1 MDSPCDR
8 AHPDARLN
16 TRPADSTSSQ
26 WQEPPRRPRRPQ
38 TRWFEW
44 GLLSAALLACVVAL
58 SCSRG
63 LEHIDL
69 ALTDQLARLSEHSI
83 SPEIVI
89 VAIDDKSLAEIGRW
103 PWRRAFHAA
112 VLDRITAAGPRAVG
126 LDLILVEPDHADT
139 ADDALLAAAIARSGK
154 VVLPL
159 MLMDRQGTGRLTRMD
174 PAPVLAERAAA
185 IGHIH
190 LEIDS
195 DGIVRSSFLR
205 EGTGNQWWDHFATA
219 MLRVGR
225 FDLPDPLPGE
235 RAPATPSAG
244 GWQRDHWLQIPFA
257 GPPGSYERVSYV
269 DLLKG
274 KVPPEQLAGKY
285 VLVGATASGMGD
297 AYATPR
303 SGQGELMP
311 GVEISA
317 NVMNTLLL
325 DHRFERATFW
335 QNALFNMLPVALA
348 LLAVLLLA
356 PTASLLTCAALLVVT
371 LAATTLAPSV
381 MGLQFAPMAGL
392 LGVLLAYPLWVWRRL
407 RAAMGYLLEEFQRME
422 IRRELPT
429 MLPAARSG
437 DLLDRHIDAL
447 QNASEQLR
455 NLNRFVSETLNSLP
469 DATLIAD
476 TQGQVLVA
484 NQAAHQYF
492 ARQKVM
498 RLRGRPL
505 SELLNGVRRAGTQ
518 QPVFEARRLREH
530 TQPWGSEAHDASG
543 RDLLARFVPCF
554 NTDGLTT
561 SWIASLV
568 DITPIRAAERQRDVA
583 LRFISHDMRS
593 PQASILALLELQR
606 LQPEQ
611 PIAPDTL
618 GRIERH
624 ARRTLDLAEEF
635 VQLAKAESSAYRLQT
650 VNLTDLLDEAVDEVW
665 PQAQARQVGL
675 DVQRP
680 GEPALCEADR
690 GLLTRAIANL
700 LGNAVKYGGQAS
712 RVRCGV
718 QRVDGGWRVSVTDQG
733 PGLTP
738 EQQLGL
744 FQPFTRLTPDQS
756 ATRGVGLGLVFVRTV
771 VERHGGR
778 VEVLSQPG
786 HGATFHFTLAAS
798 ATATAAKPSAI
809 G

>member
-1 MDSPCDR
+1 M
-8 AHPDARLN
+8 N
-16 TRPADSTSSQ
+16 TRPAESTSSQ
-26 WQEPPRRPRRPQ
+26 WLEPPRRARRPQ
-38 TRWFEW
+38 KRWFEW

-69 ALTDQLARLSEHSI
+69 ALTDQLARLSEQQV

-103 PWRRAFHAA
+103 PWRRGFHAA

-139 ADDALLAAAIARSGK
+139 ADDALLAEAIARSGK

-159 MLMDRQGTGRLTRMD
+159 MLMDRQGTGRLSRMD
-174 PAPVLAERAAA
+174 PAPALAERAAA

-195 DGIVRSSFLR
+195 DGIVRSTFLR
-205 EGTGNQWWDHFATA
+205 EGSGGSWWQHFAAAT
-219 MLRVGR
+219 LRVGG
-225 FDLPDPLPGE
+225 FALPDPLPGE
-235 RAPATPSAG
+235 RAPAAQQVG
-244 GWQRDHWLQIPFA
+244 AWQRDHWMQIPFA

-274 KVPPEQLAGKY
+274 KVPPEKLAGKY
-285 VLVGATASGMGD
+285 VLVGATAAGMGD

-317 NVMNTLLL
+317 NVMNSLLL
-325 DHRFERATFW
+325 DHRLERAAAW
-335 QNALFNMLPVALA
+335 QDALFNMLPVALA

-356 PTASLLTCAALLVVT
+356 PTASLLTCAALLVAT
-371 LAATTLAPSV
+371 LTATALAPSLA
-381 MGLQFAPMAGL
+381 GLQFAPTAGL

-407 RAAMGYLLEEFQRME
+407 RAAMGYLIEEFQRME
-422 IRRELPT
+422 TRRELPT
-429 MLPAARSG
+429 MLPASRSG
-437 DLLDRHIDAL
+437 DVLDRHIDAL
-447 QNASEQLR
+447 ENASEQLR

-484 NQAAHQYF
+484 NQAAYRYF
-492 ARQKVM
+492 GKQNVT

-505 SELLNGVRRAGTQ
+505 SELLGGVRRTGTQ
-518 QPVFEARRLREH
+518 QPVFDVAQLREH
-530 TQPWGSEAHDASG
+530 TQPWGSEARDAAG

-568 DITPIRAAERQRDVA
+568 DITPIREAERQRDVA

-593 PQASILALLELQR
+593 PQSSILALLELQR
-606 LQPEQ
+606 LHPAQPMQ
-611 PIAPDTL
+611 PDTL

-650 VNLTDLLDEAVDEVW
+650 VDLTDLLDEALDEVW

-675 DVQRP
+675 EVQRP
-680 GEPALCEADR
+680 EEPALCEADR

-700 LGNAVKYGGQAS
+700 LGNAVKYGGEKTQ
-712 RVRCGV
+712 VRCAV
-718 QRVDGGWRVSVTDQG
+718 RRTRDGWQVSVTDQG
-733 PGLTP
+733 PGMTL
-738 EQQLGL
+738 EQQTAL

-756 ATRGVGLGLVFVRTV
+756 TTRGVGLGLVFVRTV
-771 VERHGGR
+771 VERHGAR
-778 VEVLSQPG
+778 IEVHSQPG
-786 HGATFHFTLAAS
+786 HGATFQFTLAAS
-798 ATATAAKPSAI
+798 PSHATAKPPAL

>member
-1 MDSPCDR
+1 MKS
-8 AHPDARLN
+8 L
-16 TRPADSTSSQ
+16 STDPLSSQ
-26 WQEPPRRPRRPQ
+26 WQEPSQPPRRPQ

-44 GLLSAALLACVVAL
+44 GLLSAALLAFVVAL
-58 SCSRG
+58 SCSRS

-69 ALTDQLARLSEHSI
+69 ALTDQLARLSVQDQ
-83 SPEIVI
+83 SPDIVV

-126 LDLILVEPDHADT
+126 LDLILVEPGNDDT
-139 ADDALLAAAIARSGK
+139 TDDALLGAAIARSGK

-159 MLMDRQGTGRLTRMD
+159 MLMDRQGTGRLSRMD
-174 PAPVLAERAAA
+174 PAPALAARAAA

-195 DGIVRSSFLR
+195 DGIVRSTFLR
-205 EGTGNQWWDHFATA
+205 EGTAGQWWDHFAIA
-219 MLRVGR
+219 MLRVGG
-225 FDLPDPLPGE
+225 FALPEPLPGE
-235 RAPATPSAG
+235 RAPAAAHADA
-244 GWQRDHWLQIPFA
+244 WQRDHWQQIPFA
-257 GPPGSYERVSYV
+257 GPPGSFERVSYV

-274 KVPPEQLAGKY
+274 KVPPEKLAGKY
-285 VLVGATASGMGD
+285 VLVGATATGMGD

-317 NVMNTLLL
+317 NVLNSLLL
-325 DHRFERATFW
+325 DHRLERATAW
-335 QNALFNMLPVALA
+335 QNALFCALPVALA

-356 PTASLLTCAALLVVT
+356 PTASLLASAALLSAT
-371 LAATTLAPSV
+371 LVATAIAPSV
-381 MGLQFAPMAGL
+381 VGLQFAPMAGL

-407 RAAMGYLLEEFQRME
+407 RAAMGYLIEEFQRME
-422 IRRELPT
+422 TRRELPT
-429 MLPAARSG
+429 MLPATRSG

-476 TQGQVLVA
+476 TQGQVLMA
-484 NQAAHQYF
+484 NQAAYQYF
-492 ARQKVM
+492 ARQKVR
-498 RLRGRPL
+498 RLRGLPL
-505 SELLNGVRRAGTQ
+505 HELLASVRRTDTL
-518 QPVFEARRLREH
+518 QPVFETGQLQQQ
-530 TQPWGSEAHDASG
+530 TQPWGSEASDAAG
-543 RDLLARFVPCF
+543 RDLLVRFVPCF

-593 PQASILALLELQR
+593 PQSSILALLALQR

-611 PIAPDTL
+611 PMAADTL

-650 VNLTDLLDEAVDEVW
+650 VDLTDLLDEAIDEVW
-665 PQAQARQVGL
+665 PQAQACQVRL

-690 GLLTRAIANL
+690 GLLTRAITNL
-700 LGNAVKYGGQAS
+700 LGNAVKYGGEKT
-712 RVRCGV
+712 VVHCGV
-718 QRVDGGWRVSVTDQG
+718 QRVEAGWRVSVTDHG
-733 PGLTP
+733 PGMTL
-738 EQQLGL
+738 EQQKSL
-744 FQPFTRLTPDQS
+744 FQPFTRLAGEHS
-756 ATRGVGLGLVFVRTV
+756 ATRGVGLGLVFVHTV
-771 VERHGGR
+771 IERHGGG
-778 VEVLSQPG
+778 VQVVSQPG
-786 HGATFHFTLAAS
+786 QGATFHFTLSASPTSTPAAP
-798 ATATAAKPSAI
+798 TAI